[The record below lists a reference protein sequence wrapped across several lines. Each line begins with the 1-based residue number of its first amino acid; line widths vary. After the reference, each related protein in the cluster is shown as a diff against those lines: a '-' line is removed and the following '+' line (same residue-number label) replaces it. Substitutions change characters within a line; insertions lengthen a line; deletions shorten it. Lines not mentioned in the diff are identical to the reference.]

1 MIDGLLKRY
10 GVGWALTLLV
20 LELTY
25 INTKSLHY
33 LVQGMTAV
41 DTLFGVVGAIAYSM
55 VTVLVMRLS
64 RRGWLKLVF
73 PIFDVMLVLLG
84 FNLRFADE
92 LLSNPIRFWLT
103 VFIALFTGL
112 ITYSLG
118 QINAE
123 QQDDEARTSDQRRIE
138 ELIQKLGQRERSLA
152 EVQAKHNETVNR
164 LNDTQQLLSETK
176 SKLSDTV
183 ARFSDMERKLNDTER
198 MLNDTQAELNESKGR
213 LSDTEALRKR
223 NEYLENVSR
232 ELLRSHI
239 LYEAWLATKR
249 RNSSKRDQE
258 LLRLAEQIRNGVAVA
273 LEDYEKIMAD

>member
-1 MIDGLLKRY
+1 MVDGLLKRY

-25 INTKSLHY
+25 INTKSLLY
-33 LVQGMTAV
+33 LVQGMTAL
-41 DTLFGVVGAIAYSM
+41 DTLFGVVGGVAFSM

-64 RRGWLKLVF
+64 RRGWLKFVF
-73 PIFDVMLVLLG
+73 PLFDVMLVLLG

-92 LLSNPIRFWLT
+92 LLGNPVRFWLT

-118 QINAE
+118 HINAE
-123 QQDDEARTSDQRRIE
+123 QQDDEVRASDQRRIE

-152 EVQAKHNETVNR
+152 EVQAKYNDTLSR
-164 LNDTQQLLSETK
+164 LNDTQQLLSVTK
-176 SKLSDTV
+176 SELSETV
-183 ARFSDMERKLNDTER
+183 A
-198 MLNDTQAELNESKGR
+198 R
-213 LSDTEALRKR
+213 LSDTERTLNDTRAELAESKSRLSVLDSLQNR

-258 LLRLAEQIRNGVAVA
+258 ILRLAERVRNGVTVA
-273 LEDYEKIMAD
+273 LEDYERVTAD